1 MTLSRFA
8 TESDDV
14 CVASVARGDQAAF
27 AELVKRHGGRVLRLA
42 QRILLNRADAEDALQ
57 DIFEKIWC
65 ESKNWKPGRAKYS
78 TWLYRVTFNHCLNLA
93 KKNEKSKWN
102 VAIDEHT
109 VIESEDDPIFK
120 VMDSQQRISLLKA
133 VNSLNVNQRIA
144 VTLFYGQGISVIE
157 SSEILN
163 LSVKA
168 TESLLMRAKKRIR
181 DLLYES
187 GVSQ

>member
-1 MTLSRFA
+1 M
-8 TESDDV
+8 
-14 CVASVARGDQAAF
+14 
-27 AELVKRHGGRVLRLA
+27 
-42 QRILLNRADAEDALQ
+42 
-57 DIFEKIWC
+57 
-65 ESKNWKPGRAKYS
+65 
-78 TWLYRVTFNHCLNLA
+78 NLA